1 MKRTPIRRVS
11 VKRAA
16 QLRQYSSQRTT
27 YLKAHPICHVCRTEY
42 STEIHHKQGR
52 IGLALL
58 DEAHWIAIC
67 RQCHRRVEENKSWA
81 RAEGHITY

>member
-16 QLRQYSSQRTT
+16 QLKQYAIQRTA
-27 YLKAHPICHVCRTEY
+27 YLKAHPICEVCRNEY
-42 STEIHHKQGR
+42 STEIHHTQGR

-67 RQCHRRVEENKSWA
+67 RKDHWFIHQNPSAA
-81 RAEGHITY
+81 RAQGLLK